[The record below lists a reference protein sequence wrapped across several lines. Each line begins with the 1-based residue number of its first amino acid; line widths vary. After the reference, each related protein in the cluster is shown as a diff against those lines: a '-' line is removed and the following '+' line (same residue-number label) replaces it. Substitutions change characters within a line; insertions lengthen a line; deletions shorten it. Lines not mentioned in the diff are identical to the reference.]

1 MKKTITIIGALA
13 ISSSA
18 FATNTS
24 NIDIKANIIA
34 GCTLTAVDLTFGD
47 LAGHSI
53 VPPVLDPNVNIQCS
67 KNTAIK
73 IGARSERNPIG
84 YNGFFMGVGSDMVP
98 QNTLDKD
105 LTVFL
110 PYNLWTRNVQ
120 STTDYTVTR
129 LPLNNALVDIHH
141 GLHSLF
147 LTVKSQNKF
156 KIPLTAEMRI
166 LTTGGASTNM
176 NTKDLMKLA
185 PGNYT
190 DNLTY
195 VLDF

>member
-1 MKKTITIIGALA
+1 M
-13 ISSSA
+13 
-18 FATNTS
+18 
-24 NIDIKANIIA
+24 
-34 GCTLTAVDLTFGD
+34 
-47 LAGHSI
+47 AGHSI

-166 LTTGGASTNM
+166 LTSGGDSTNM

>member
-13 ISSSA
+13 ISTSA

-47 LAGHSI
+47 LAGHSS

-73 IGARSERNPIG
+73 IGARSERNPTG
-84 YNGFFMGVGSDMVP
+84 NRGFFMGVGSAMVQ
-98 QNTLDKD
+98 QNDLDKEV
-105 LTVFL
+105 TVFL

-120 STTDYTVTR
+120 STTDYTITKRPV
-129 LPLNNALVDIHH
+129 NNLLIDFAD
-141 GLHSLF
+141 GKYSLF
-147 LTVKSQNKF
+147 LTVISQNKF
-156 KIPLTAEMRI
+156 KLPLTAEMMIISPSQGI
-166 LTTGGASTNM
+166 LNM
-176 NTKDLMKLA
+176 NTMDLMKRA

>member
-1 MKKTITIIGALA
+1 MKKIITIIGALA
-13 ISSSA
+13 VSTSA
-18 FATNTS
+18 FAANTS

-73 IGARSERNPIG
+73 IGARSERNPMG
-84 YNGFFMGVGSDMVP
+84 NRGFFMGVGSGMVP
-98 QNTLDKD
+98 QNDLDKD
-105 LTVFL
+105 VTVFL
-110 PYNLWTRNVQ
+110 PYNLWTRNIQ
-120 STTDYTVTR
+120 STTDYTITQR
-129 LPLNNALVDIHH
+129 PMDNLLVDFA
-141 GLHSLF
+141 GGRYSLF
-147 LTVKSQNKF
+147 LTVISQNKF
-156 KIPLTAEMRI
+156 KLPLTAEMMI
-166 LTTGGASTNM
+166 LSSSQGFKNM

-195 VLDF
+195 MLDF